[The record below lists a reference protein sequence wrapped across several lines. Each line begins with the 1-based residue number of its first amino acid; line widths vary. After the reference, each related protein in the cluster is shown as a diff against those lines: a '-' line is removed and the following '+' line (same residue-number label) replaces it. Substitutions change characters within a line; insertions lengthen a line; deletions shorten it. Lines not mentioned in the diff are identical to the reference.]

1 MDVQAREP
9 AEEIKQLQRCVND
22 LISVLAL
29 PAMWSGGEPSQIIHA
44 VLDALLR
51 MLQLD
56 LVYARLKETG
66 GQAPIEMVRFA
77 PSQEHLASQPHEFGE
92 VLKHWLGA
100 DPQEWPPLMRN
111 HLGDRDITIVPLGLG
126 LQSEI
131 GVIVA
136 GSEREDF
143 PQQTERLILSV
154 AANQASIGLQEARLL
169 SEQKRVA
176 SELDRRVAQRTTELA
191 AANEELRREIANR
204 QHAEEDLRSS
214 DERHRVIIEA
224 ANDAVVSMDERGAIL
239 LANPATRRIFGYD
252 LDEIVGKPMTML
264 MPEMM
269 RKLHENGFKRYLATG
284 KRHLNWQG
292 VEVTAQRKDGQEF
305 PVEVSFGELTS
316 DGHKVFTGFIRDISE
331 RKQAEDQLRASER
344 NLQMTQAE
352 LARVSRLTT
361 MGELTA
367 SIAHEVNQPLTAVI
381 NNCSACL
388 RLLASNNLEP
398 RVLRGALEGIIAD
411 GTRASTVLARIRAFI
426 KKEPAEKNELDINE
440 VIDEVLALASREL
453 YENQVLPD
461 HQLKTDLPSVLA
473 DRVQLQQVL
482 LNLVM
487 NGIEAMAAVTD
498 RPRLLGLRSRIDQSG
513 DVLVAVSDCG
523 TGLGLELDRVFNP
536 FFTTKANGMG
546 MGLSISRSLVESHGG
561 RLWAAPN
568 SPHGAVFSF
577 TLPATGGIPA

>member
-1 MDVQAREP
+1 MQPGDP
-9 AEEIKQLQRCVND
+9 AEEIKRLQRCMND
-22 LISVLAL
+22 LVSLLAL
-29 PAMWSGGEPSQIIHA
+29 PAMWSGGEPSQIVHTL
-44 VLDALLR
+44 LDALLR

-56 LVYARLKETG
+56 LVYVRLKDTG

-77 PSQEHLASQPHEFGE
+77 QSQKQIAQPHEIGE
-92 VLKHWLGA
+92 VLKQWLGT
-100 DPQEWPPLMRN
+100 DPQQWPPLMRN
-111 HLGDRDITIVPLGLG
+111 PLGDRDISIVPLGLG
-126 LQSEI
+126 LQGEI

-143 PQQTERLILSV
+143 PRQTERLILSV

-191 AANEELRREIANR
+191 AANEELRKEIADR
-204 QHAEEDLRSS
+204 KHAEEDLRSS
-214 DERHRVIIEA
+214 EEKHRVIVEA

-252 LDEIVGKPMTML
+252 PVEIVGKPMTML

-316 DGHKVFTGFIRDISE
+316 NGHKVFTGFIRDISE
-331 RKQAEDQLRASER
+331 RKQAEDRLRASER

-361 MGELTA
+361 MGELAA

-381 NNCSACL
+381 NNGSACL
-388 RLLASNNLEP
+388 RLLANNNLEP
-398 RVLRGALEGIIAD
+398 EVLRRALEGIIAD

-426 KKEPAEKNELDINE
+426 KKEPAEKSELDINE
-440 VIDEVLALASREL
+440 VIQEVLALAGREL

-461 HQLKTDLPSVLA
+461 HA
-473 DRVQLQQVL
+473 
-482 LNLVM
+482 
-487 NGIEAMAAVTD
+487 IEN
-498 RPRLLGLRSRIDQSG
+498 RSPVCVG
-513 DVLVAVSDCG
+513 
-523 TGLGLELDRVFNP
+523 
-536 FFTTKANGMG
+536 
-546 MGLSISRSLVESHGG
+546 
-561 RLWAAPN
+561 
-568 SPHGAVFSF
+568 
-577 TLPATGGIPA
+577 